1 MRLTKAQSRQR
12 WHELRALWNEFDPIG
27 VMPNVNWPPDE
38 YEAYVGPTMRL
49 LEQDASVEEI
59 LKCLEWAVCDR
70 MGLEMDREAAM
81 RFTNR
86 IQQWFKE
93 KWRDTYV

>member
-1 MRLTKAQSRQR
+1 
-12 WHELRALWNEFDPIG
+12 
-27 VMPNVNWPPDE
+27 
-38 YEAYVGPTMRL
+38 MRL